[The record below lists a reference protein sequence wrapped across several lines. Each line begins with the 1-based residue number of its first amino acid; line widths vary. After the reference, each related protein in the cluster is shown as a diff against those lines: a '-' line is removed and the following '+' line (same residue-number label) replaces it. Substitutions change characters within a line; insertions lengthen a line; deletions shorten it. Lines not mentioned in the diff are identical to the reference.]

1 MKEGNPMSLRHQAKL
16 LGISPAYLSLLLHGR
31 RPWRG
36 NLKERYLELVNTFV
50 NTQEANTT
58 ITNGTSEFV
67 YLEIGG
73 AEGIRT
79 PDPLLAKQRVE
90 SLLSHKLR

>member
-36 NLKERYLELVNTFV
+36 NLEERYLGLVNTSV
-50 NTQEANTT
+50 NTPEATSQMVRSPLIGN
-58 ITNGTSEFV
+58 NGLPLSRP
-67 YLEIGG
+67 LPSRSG
-73 AEGIRT
+73 AEEGTRT
-79 PDPLLAKQRVE
+79 LTPLSWQR
-90 SLLSHKLR
+90 S